1 MASLPPAPL
10 TGDESDISMN
20 RCPPGLTPKVVADD
34 SRDKHFCSRK
44 VSAGGRESSRWP
56 RTDRTVGLSIFLVD
70 PVMRVYVAPRGET
83 TVLGILQ
90 ERTSSWRYAAP

>member
-1 MASLPPAPL
+1 MVSLPPVSL

-20 RCPPGLTPKVVADD
+20 RCPPGHTPKVAVDD

-44 VSAGGRESSRWP
+44 VSVSGRESSRWL

-70 PVMRVYVAPRGET
+70 PVMRGYVAPRGET
-83 TVLGILQ
+83 TLLGVLQ
-90 ERTSSWRYAAP
+90 ERTSSWRYATP